1 MLHCREKFTR
11 ALIKKILELTMPDLL
26 FDVLIVGGGPSGAAC
41 ALKLSKSGLKVAL
54 IEKAIFPRDKTCGD
68 ALSTD
73 VINQLPMLSPQLADA
88 FSGIAE
94 KVPSYGVKI
103 FSPDMNYIDIPF
115 IYKGKKSNGYICKR
129 FHFDNFLFQFVKE
142 NTDVEVFEGYT
153 VEEVK
158 QDEHGVT
165 VKTDKDVFKSKMI
178 VGADGAHSVV
188 LRNLSDLKVEKEH
201 YSAGLR
207 VYYENVTAFHE
218 DNFIELY
225 FFNELLP
232 GYLWVFPLA
241 NNQANVG
248 LGMLSSEVAK
258 TKINLKETLNHLIKT
273 HPALKKRFKNAK
285 ALETIKGY
293 GLPLGSKQRDISG
306 ERYLLSGDAASMIDP
321 FSGEGIGNAI
331 RCGRVAADHILKC
344 FASDNY
350 SASFNKAYDKEIY
363 RRMWGELKVSR
374 TLQRL
379 LKYPWLYN
387 LIVRKANK
395 NKYLRQFLVEALASV
410 DTKRKMFTRPW
421 FYLRVIFG

>member
-1 MLHCREKFTR
+1 MQE
-11 ALIKKILELTMPDLL
+11 LL
-26 FDVLIVGGGPSGAAC
+26 FDVIIVGGGPSGAAC
-41 ALKLSKSGLKVAL
+41 AIKLSNTGLKVGL
-54 IEKAIFPRDKTCGD
+54 IEKSIFPRDKTCGD

-73 VINQLPMLSPQLADA
+73 VINQLPMLSEKLAVSFND
-88 FSGIAE
+88 IAE

-103 FSPDMNYIDIPF
+103 FSPDMNFIDIPF

-129 FHFDNFLFQFVKE
+129 IHFDNFLFQFVKE
-142 NTDVEVFEGYT
+142 NTNVQVFEGYN
-153 VEEVK
+153 VQEVI
-158 QDEHGVT
+158 ETETGVKI
-165 VKTDKDVFKSKMI
+165 KTDKGDFESKI
-178 VGADGAHSVV
+178 ILGADGAHSVV
-188 LRNLSDLKVEKEH
+188 SRNLSNLKVEKDH

-207 VYYENVTAFHE
+207 VYYENVSSFHE

-241 NNQANVG
+241 NNQANIG
-248 LGMLSSEVAK
+248 LGMLSSEVSK
-258 TKINLKETLNHLIKT
+258 SKINLKETLNTLLT
-273 HPALKKRFKNAK
+273 SHPALKERFANAK
-285 ALETIKGY
+285 PIETVKGY
-293 GLPLGSKQRDISG
+293 GLPLGSKKREISG
-306 ERYLLSGDAASMIDP
+306 NRYLLSGDAASMIDP

-331 RCGRVAADHILKC
+331 RCGRVAADHILNC
-344 FASDNY
+344 FKANNY
-350 SASFNKAYDKEIY
+350 TASFNKAYDKEIY

-395 NKYLRQFLVEALASV
+395 NKYLQQFLVEALASV

-421 FYLRVIFG
+421 FYLRVLFG

>member
-1 MLHCREKFTR
+1 MQE
-11 ALIKKILELTMPDLL
+11 LL
-26 FDVLIVGGGPSGAAC
+26 FDVIIVGGGPSGAAC
-41 ALKLSKSGLKVAL
+41 AIKLSNTGLKVGL
-54 IEKAIFPRDKTCGD
+54 IEKSIFPRDKTCGD

-73 VINQLPMLSPQLADA
+73 VINQLPMLSEKLAVS
-88 FSGIAE
+88 FNGIAE

-103 FSPDMNYIDIPF
+103 FSPDMNFIDIPF

-129 FHFDNFLFQFVKE
+129 IHFDNFLFQFVKE
-142 NTDVEVFEGYT
+142 NTDVQVFEGYN
-153 VEEVK
+153 VQEVI
-158 QDEHGVT
+158 ETETGV
-165 VKTDKDVFKSKMI
+165 KIMTDKGDFESKI
-178 VGADGAHSVV
+178 ILGADGAHSVV
-188 LRNLSDLKVEKEH
+188 SRNLANLKVEKDH

-207 VYYENVTAFHE
+207 VYYENVSSFHE

-241 NNQANVG
+241 NNQANIG
-248 LGMLSSEVAK
+248 LGMLSSEVSK
-258 TKINLKETLNHLIKT
+258 SKINLKETLNTLLT
-273 HPALKKRFKNAK
+273 SHPALKERFANAK
-285 ALETIKGY
+285 PIETVKGY
-293 GLPLGSKQRDISG
+293 GLPLGSKKREISG
-306 ERYLLSGDAASMIDP
+306 NRYLLSGDAASMIDP

-331 RCGRVAADHILKC
+331 RCGRVAADHILNC
-344 FASDNY
+344 FKENNY
-350 SASFNKAYDKEIY
+350 SASFNKSYDKEIY

-395 NKYLRQFLVEALASV
+395 NKYLQQFLVEALASV

-421 FYLRVIFG
+421 FYLRVLFG

>member
-1 MLHCREKFTR
+1 MQD
-11 ALIKKILELTMPDLL
+11 LIY
-26 FDVLIVGGGPSGAAC
+26 DVLIIGGGPSGSAC
-41 ALKLSKSGLKVAL
+41 AIKLSNSGLKVAL

-73 VINQLPMLSPQLADA
+73 VINQLPMLSEKLAES
-88 FSGIAE
+88 FNGIAE
-94 KVPSYGVKI
+94 KIPSYGVKI

-115 IYKGKKSNGYICKR
+115 IYKGKKSNGFICKR
-129 FHFDNFLFQFVKE
+129 LHFDNFLFQFVKE
-142 NTDVEVFEGYT
+142 NTNVKVFEGYT
-153 VEEVK
+153 VEEVN
-158 QDEHGVT
+158 QDETGVT
-165 VKTDKDVFKSKMI
+165 VKTDKGIFRSKMI

-188 LRNLSDLKVEKEH
+188 LRNLSDIKVEKEH

-207 VYYENVTAFHE
+207 VYYENVKAFHE

-241 NNQANVG
+241 NNQANIG

-258 TKINLKETLNHLIKT
+258 TKINLKETLNTLIQT
-273 HPALKKRFKNAK
+273 HPALKERFVNAK
-285 ALETIKGY
+285 PLETVKGY
-293 GLPLGSKQRDISG
+293 GLPLGSKQRNISG
-306 ERYLLSGDAASMIDP
+306 ERFLLSGDAASMIDP

-331 RCGRVAADHILKC
+331 RCGRVAADHIIKC
-344 FASDNY
+344 FAENNY
-350 SASFNKAYDKEIY
+350 TAAFNKAYDKEIY

>member
-1 MLHCREKFTR
+1 MQE
-11 ALIKKILELTMPDLL
+11 LL
-26 FDVLIVGGGPSGAAC
+26 FDVIIVGGGPSGAAC
-41 ALKLSKSGLKVAL
+41 AIKLSNTGLKVGL
-54 IEKAIFPRDKTCGD
+54 IEKSIFPRDKTCGD

-73 VINQLPMLSPQLADA
+73 VINQLPMLSEKLAVSFND
-88 FSGIAE
+88 IAE

-103 FSPDMNYIDIPF
+103 FSPDMNFIDIPF

-129 FHFDNFLFQFVKE
+129 IHFDNFLFQFVKE
-142 NTDVEVFEGYT
+142 NTNVQVFEGYN
-153 VEEVK
+153 VQEVI
-158 QDEHGVT
+158 ETETGVKI
-165 VKTDKDVFKSKMI
+165 KTDKGDFESKI
-178 VGADGAHSVV
+178 ILGADGAHSVV
-188 LRNLSDLKVEKEH
+188 SRNLSNLKVEKDH

-207 VYYENVTAFHE
+207 VYYENVSSFHE

-241 NNQANVG
+241 NNQANIG
-248 LGMLSSEVAK
+248 LGMLSSEVSK
-258 TKINLKETLNHLIKT
+258 SKINLKETLNTLLT
-273 HPALKKRFKNAK
+273 SHPALKERFANAK
-285 ALETIKGY
+285 PIETVKGY
-293 GLPLGSKQRDISG
+293 GLPLGSKKREISG
-306 ERYLLSGDAASMIDP
+306 NRYLLSGDAASMIDP

-331 RCGRVAADHILKC
+331 RCGRVAADHILNC
-344 FASDNY
+344 FMANNY
-350 SASFNKAYDKEIY
+350 TASFNKAYDKEIY

-395 NKYLRQFLVEALASV
+395 NKYLQQFLVEALASV

-421 FYLRVIFG
+421 FYLRVLFG

>member
-1 MLHCREKFTR
+1 MQE
-11 ALIKKILELTMPDLL
+11 LI
-26 FDVLIVGGGPSGAAC
+26 FDVIIVGGGPSGASC
-41 ALKLSKSGLKVAL
+41 AIKLANSGLKVGL
-54 IEKAIFPRDKTCGD
+54 IEKSVFPRDKTCGD

-73 VINQLPMLSPQLADA
+73 VINQLPMLSEKLAASFD
-88 FSGIAE
+88 GIIE

-129 FHFDNFLFQFVKE
+129 IHFDNFLFQFVKE
-142 NTDVEVFEGYT
+142 NTDVTVFEGYIVQEIT
-153 VEEVK
+153 EIET
-158 QDEHGVT
+158 GVRI
-165 VKTDKDVFKSKMI
+165 KTDKGDFESKI
-178 VGADGAHSVV
+178 ILGADGAHSIVS
-188 LRNLSDLKVEKEH
+188 RSLSNLKVEKEH

-207 VYYENVTAFHE
+207 VYYENVSSFHE

-241 NNQANVG
+241 NNQANIG
-248 LGMLSSEVAK
+248 LGMLSSEVSK
-258 TKINLKETLNHLIKT
+258 TKINLKETLNTLIKS
-273 HPALKKRFKNAK
+273 HPALKERFANAK
-285 ALETIKGY
+285 PLETVKGY
-293 GLPLGSKQRDISG
+293 GLPLGSKKREISG
-306 ERYLLSGDAASMIDP
+306 NRYLLSGDAASMIDP

-331 RCGRVAADHILKC
+331 RCGRVAADHILNC
-344 FASDNY
+344 FKTNNY
-350 SASFNKAYDKEIY
+350 TASFNKAYDKEIY

-395 NKYLRQFLVEALASV
+395 NKYLQQFLVEALASV